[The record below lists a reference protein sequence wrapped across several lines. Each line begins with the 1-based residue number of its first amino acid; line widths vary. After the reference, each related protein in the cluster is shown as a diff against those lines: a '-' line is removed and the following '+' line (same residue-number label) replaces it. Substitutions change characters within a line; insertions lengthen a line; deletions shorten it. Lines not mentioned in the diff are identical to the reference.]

1 MVPTI
6 LIMKEIDE
14 ANNLFLEKKF
24 QDAIKKYNIILDNE
38 PDNLIALNNKGY
50 SLSKLKK
57 YSDALV
63 CYDKFLQINPNDKT
77 VLINKISLFRKTGE
91 FHKAVGICD
100 ELLKNNPDEL
110 IALYHKLRILKKL
123 DRFAESNTICMKLA
137 DIYPE
142 NGEVLY
148 EMASNF
154 LKLGD
159 EEQFFNLLRK
169 AVNALPNLK
178 NKSKQNKEF
187 EEFFRDERFLNI
199 VSY

>member
-1 MVPTI
+1 
-6 LIMKEIDE
+6 
-14 ANNLFLEKKF
+14 
-24 QDAIKKYNIILDNE
+24 
-38 PDNLIALNNKGY
+38 
-50 SLSKLKK
+50 
-57 YSDALV
+57 
-63 CYDKFLQINPNDKT
+63 
-77 VLINKISLFRKTGE
+77 
-91 FHKAVGICD
+91 
-100 ELLKNNPDEL
+100 
-110 IALYHKLRILKKL
+110 
-123 DRFAESNTICMKLA
+123 MKLA

-159 EEQFFNLLRK
+159 VEQFFNLLQK

>member
-1 MVPTI
+1 MI
-6 LIMKEIDE
+6 SE
-14 ANNLFLEKKF
+14 FFF
-24 QDAIKKYNIILDNE
+24 Q
-38 PDNLIALNNKGY
+38 IA
-50 SLSKLKK
+50 
-57 YSDALV
+57 
-63 CYDKFLQINPNDKT
+63 
-77 VLINKISLFRKTGE
+77 E
-91 FHKAVGICD
+91 
-100 ELLKNNPDEL
+100 
-110 IALYHKLRILKKL
+110 LKKL
-123 DRFAESNTICMKLA
+123 NRFAESNTICMKLA

-159 EEQFFNLLRK
+159 KEQFFNLLQK

-187 EEFFRDERFLNI
+187 EQFFTDERFVDI

>member
-1 MVPTI
+1 
-6 LIMKEIDE
+6 
-14 ANNLFLEKKF
+14 
-24 QDAIKKYNIILDNE
+24 
-38 PDNLIALNNKGY
+38 
-50 SLSKLKK
+50 
-57 YSDALV
+57 
-63 CYDKFLQINPNDKT
+63 
-77 VLINKISLFRKTGE
+77 
-91 FHKAVGICD
+91 
-100 ELLKNNPDEL
+100 
-110 IALYHKLRILKKL
+110 
-123 DRFAESNTICMKLA
+123 MKLV

-159 EEQFFNLLRK
+159 EEQFLNLLQK

-178 NKSKQNKEF
+178 NKSRQNKEF

>member
-1 MVPTI
+1 M
-6 LIMKEIDE
+6 
-14 ANNLFLEKKF
+14 
-24 QDAIKKYNIILDNE
+24 
-38 PDNLIALNNKGY
+38 
-50 SLSKLKK
+50 
-57 YSDALV
+57 
-63 CYDKFLQINPNDKT
+63 
-77 VLINKISLFRKTGE
+77 
-91 FHKAVGICD
+91 GICD

-123 DRFAESNTICMKLA
+123 DRFAESNTICMKLV

-159 EEQFFNLLRK
+159 KEQFFNSLQK

-187 EEFFRDERFLNI
+187 EEFFRDKRFMNI

>member
-1 MVPTI
+1 MD
-6 LIMKEIDE
+6 EINE
-14 ANNLFLEKKF
+14 GNRLFLEKKF
-24 QDAIKKYNIILDNE
+24 QDAIKKYNIVLDKE

-100 ELLKNNPDEL
+100 ELLKNNPDEI
-110 IALYHKLRILKKL
+110 IALDHKLRILKKL
-123 DRFAESNTICMKLA
+123 DRFTESNTICMKLIE
-137 DIYPE
+137 IYPE
-142 NGEVLY
+142 SGEVLY

-154 LKLGD
+154 LKLGNI
-159 EEQFFNLLRK
+159 EQFFIYLQK
-169 AVNALPNLK
+169 AVNVLPNLK

-187 EEFFRDERFLNI
+187 EQFFTNERFVDI

>member
-1 MVPTI
+1 MCI
-6 LIMKEIDE
+6 RD
-14 ANNLFLEKKF
+14 
-24 QDAIKKYNIILDNE
+24 
-38 PDNLIALNNKGY
+38 
-50 SLSKLKK
+50 S
-57 YSDALV
+57 
-63 CYDKFLQINPNDKT
+63 
-77 VLINKISLFRKTGE
+77 
-91 FHKAVGICD
+91 
-100 ELLKNNPDEL
+100 
-110 IALYHKLRILKKL
+110 
-123 DRFAESNTICMKLA
+123 
-137 DIYPE
+137 IYPE